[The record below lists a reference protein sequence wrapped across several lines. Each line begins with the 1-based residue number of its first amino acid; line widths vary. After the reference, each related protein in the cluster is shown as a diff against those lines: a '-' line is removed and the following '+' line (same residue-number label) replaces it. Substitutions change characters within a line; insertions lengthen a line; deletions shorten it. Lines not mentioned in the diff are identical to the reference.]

1 MQQGLSVISQVQV
14 LRDEIREH
22 RLAGKRI
29 ALVPTMGALH
39 EGHLSLVTLARQ
51 RADIVICSI
60 FVNPKQFGEGED
72 LDAYPRTLEADVR
85 LLDEIGT
92 DLVFSPSS
100 DDIYPAG
107 FATKVS
113 VAGVSEGMC
122 GDERPGHFD
131 GVATIVAKLLLMVLP
146 DVAIFGEKDFQ
157 QLLVIKQMVRD
168 LNIPVEIIGSPIVRA
183 EDGLALSSR
192 NEYLSAE
199 RRAIAPK
206 LYEVL
211 TDLASEIRNG
221 DDVPRVIEKAR
232 GRLIDYGFTVDYV
245 ELRSGIDLDRRIAL
259 VDGDQA
265 RVFAAVKLGATRLI
279 DNVAV

>member
-100 DDIYPAG
+100 DDIYPSG

-122 GDERPGHFD
+122 GDDRPEHFD

-168 LNIPVEIIGSPIVRA
+168 LNIPVEILGAPIVRA

-211 TDLASEIRNG
+211 TDLAAEIRNG
-221 DDVPRVIEKAR
+221 GEVPRVIEKAR
-232 GRLIDYGFTVDYV
+232 GRLIDYGFSVDYV
-245 ELRSGIDLDRRIAL
+245 ELRSGLHLDRRTAL
-259 VDGDQA
+259 VDGEEA
-265 RVFAAVKLGATRLI
+265 RVFAAVRLGATRLI